1 MLIQVNRLQ
10 KIEKEHFVTLNTPPG
25 GYVIHVVQVREQSP
39 LPESRETS
47 VRYLTGIVLYYT

>member
-25 GYVIHVVQVREQSP
+25 GYVINVVQVREQSP
-39 LPESRETS
+39 LPESRKQA
-47 VRYLTGIVLYYT
+47 

>member
-25 GYVIHVVQVREQSP
+25 AM
-39 LPESRETS
+39 
-47 VRYLTGIVLYYT
+47 LYM